1 MHHRH
6 PWLRRTLAVIT
17 LARGRANKRAKRR
30 GKR

>member
-6 PWLRRTLAVIT
+6 PWLRRALAVLMIN
-17 LARGRANKRAKRR
+17 RGRAKARKRS